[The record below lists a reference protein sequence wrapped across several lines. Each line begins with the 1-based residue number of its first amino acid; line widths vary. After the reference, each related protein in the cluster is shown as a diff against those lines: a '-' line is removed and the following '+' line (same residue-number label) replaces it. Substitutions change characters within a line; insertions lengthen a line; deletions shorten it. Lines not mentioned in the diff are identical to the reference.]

1 METLL
6 FSPPEVSKKA
16 KDLGKS
22 ADIWALGVTF
32 YYFMTGEYPWKGAQ
46 NPSPSD
52 GEDEE
57 ENAGGNAPAVSAHKG
72 QNGAVVLDK
81 SHFLGL
87 AKGKEYT
94 AC

>member
-1 METLL
+1 MIDFGLSTTPQEDDMETLL

-46 NPSPSD
+46 NPSQLRD
-52 GEDEE
+52 KILNELIDF
-57 ENAGGNAPAVSAHKG
+57 SAI
-72 QNGAVVLDK
+72 
-81 SHFLGL
+81 
-87 AKGKEYT
+87 
-94 AC
+94 